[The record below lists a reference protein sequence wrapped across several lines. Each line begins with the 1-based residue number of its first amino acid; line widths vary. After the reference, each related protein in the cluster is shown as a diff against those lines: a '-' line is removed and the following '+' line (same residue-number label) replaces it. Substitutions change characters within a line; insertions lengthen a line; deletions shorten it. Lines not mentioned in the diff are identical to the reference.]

1 VIKGYKLYK
10 WLGWICIGIAVVLSM
25 LRLALPLYT
34 PTPDEFNA
42 FLKSKL
48 PYATTTQSMAI
59 SWEGFHPLMTL
70 TDVKIESI
78 HIDKLKL
85 VLSLKHLI
93 LGRLQLSDMVVD
105 GVNLKIEYIE
115 DDRIRLVDLPDVY
128 YDLKSPGKNIPI
140 DRLQM
145 INSTVEINRQDSH
158 ITFENVTVNAKID
171 THIKVRVAANVVGN
185 KDATIEASVDTG
197 LLGQA
202 PIKAYVHWV
211 GKELENVLALHPVK
225 LPFAQMKGHVD
236 LKLWLKWQPDDLHV
250 TTNVELTDFKI
261 TSNQKKVLHFEK
273 LGGLFHLRHSNNRW
287 RITAEQGY
295 WDEAKDFA
303 FALYNEECQEGSCW
317 QFKARHLPIKPFND
331 IAGLY
336 HKIYTQY
343 EVKGELNYINLS
355 LDQSYKPIE
364 IEMVF
369 NDIGIFKPNEGGV
382 AGMTGALVYLNNK
395 GSLSLNS
402 PRFNVHY
409 TKLFSQVIPLSDVN
423 AKFHWTTQGQ
433 STHLV
438 IDDVLA
444 HLGTTPIEGTAV
456 AHFSDGLKKLPT
468 IETQWSVG
476 SIAVVDALNLLP
488 KVMDLDLLEWLNQA
502 ITTGEM
508 KQTTFVMRGNLG
520 DFPFDKHEG
529 IFEVATQLVDAGLDY
544 TQGWPALSSLN
555 AELLF
560 RNRALYIN
568 ASHAFIDGGELLKA
582 EAVIPDLFSPLP
594 ALQIDTK
601 IKSTLENG
609 LTVIQKSPL
618 KETLGKELSVLT
630 LQGPMDLS
638 LGLDVPLSAE
648 SPNDVEVRGIIGI
661 GEGTVR
667 VPDWNIEI
675 PHVNG
680 EVSFTENSVNTDKLA
695 GYLLE
700 SPAEFRITTTPTTE
714 GSELRITASGKV
726 VADRLMNWA
735 KASDFKKITGD
746 TDYEAAL
753 LIHSNSHAKQVDL
766 TVNSNLIGLSI
777 DAPPPIAKQANE
789 SKQSECKI
797 YFDPNNLTR
806 MSFKYGDNMNFA
818 YSVLQVAPHW
828 RPLGAH
834 IHIGEKRLAK
844 FREDGILLI
853 DGDLA
858 ELDVEKWQQFAKL
871 AGVGMSSE
879 KPMLEPLVELKID
892 SLKFLGEEF
901 TNAAIHAQ
909 WEGSLKHWNLNFD
922 SQALKGHMILP
933 QDDTKDILID
943 LQMLKLTS
951 NNQVSSFWENQ
962 EQTQKKQAIDVKIK
976 ELNIDKKTLTQVQA
990 RLVPSAKGYDFNDVK
1005 ANIKDTTIELKGE
1018 WSYLVDKKV
1027 TAQGTVTT
1035 KNIGDAL
1042 LALGKEGT
1050 LKGANG
1056 TVDFALEWEG
1066 TPAKIDYPTLGGQA
1080 ALSLRQ
1086 GYVQGVNPG
1095 IGRILSL
1102 LNLDNVKR
1110 RLKLDFGDVTKSG
1123 FAFDELTA
1131 KFQFGKGKVSS
1142 NKIILNGPSA
1152 KIEAFGQADLITQGL
1167 SGEMVVMPDVTGSL
1181 PVAAAIAAGNPAIGA
1196 AVWVVDKMFGNKIQE
1211 INRFRY
1217 QILGSWQTPL
1227 VKEVPIINAQHK
1239 G

>member
-1 VIKGYKLYK
+1 MTKRLYK
-10 WLGWICIGIAVVLSM
+10 WIGGSCIGIAVVLSM

-34 PTPDEFNA
+34 PTPAEFNA
-42 FLKSKL
+42 LLKSKL
-48 PYATTTQSMAI
+48 PYDTTTQSMAI
-59 SWEGFHPLMTL
+59 SWEGFHPTMTL
-70 TDVKIESI
+70 TDVKVETI
-78 HIDKLKL
+78 HVDKLKL
-85 VLSLKHLI
+85 VLSLKHLL
-93 LGRLQLSDMVVD
+93 LGRLQLSDMVID
-105 GVNLKIEYIE
+105 GVNLKVEYIE
-115 DDRIRLVDLPDVY
+115 NDRIRLVDLPDVY
-128 YDLKSPGKNIPI
+128 VDLKNPGKNIPI
-140 DRLQM
+140 DHLHI
-145 INSTVEINRQDSH
+145 INSAVEMNRQDAR
-158 ITFENVTVNAKID
+158 IALDNVTVNAKID
-171 THIKVRVAANVVGN
+171 TQIKVRASAKVAGY
-185 KDATIEASVDTG
+185 KGATIEASIDTG
-197 LLGQA
+197 ILGQA
-202 PIKAYVHWV
+202 PIKGYVHWV
-211 GKELENVLALHPVK
+211 GEELEKVLAIHPIK
-225 LPFAQMKGHVD
+225 LPFAEMKGHVD
-236 LKLWLKWQPDDLHV
+236 LKLWLKWQPDDLHI
-250 TTNVELTDFKI
+250 TSNVGLTDFKI
-261 TSNQKKVLHFEK
+261 TDDQKKIIYFEK
-273 LGGLFHLRHSNNRW
+273 LGGLFHLRHHNDHW

-295 WDEAKDFA
+295 WDDTKGFA
-303 FALYNEECQEGSCW
+303 FALYNEDCQEGSCW

-336 HKIYTQY
+336 DKTFLQY
-343 EVKGELNYINLS
+343 EAKGEVNYLNLS
-355 LDQSYKPIE
+355 LDQAYKPVE

-369 NDIGIFKPNEGGV
+369 NDVGIFKPTEGGI

-402 PRFNVHY
+402 PRFNVHCPR
-409 TKLFSQVIPLSDVN
+409 LFSQVIPLSDVN
-423 AKFHWTTQGQ
+423 AKLHWTNEGQ
-433 STHLV
+433 STHLM
-438 IDDVLA
+438 IDNVLA

-456 AHFSDGLKKLPT
+456 AHFSDGLKKLPA

-476 SIAVVDALNLLP
+476 SIQVVDALNLLP

-502 ITTGEM
+502 ITAGEM
-508 KQTTFVMRGNLG
+508 KQTIFVMRGNLA

-529 IFEVATQLVDAGLDY
+529 IFEVTTQLVDSRLDY
-544 TQGWPALSSLN
+544 TPGWPALRSLD

-560 RNRALYIN
+560 RNRALYIS

-582 EAVIPDLFSPLP
+582 EAVIPDLLSPLP

-609 LTVIQKSPL
+609 LVVIQKSPL

-630 LQGPMDLS
+630 LHGPMDLS

-648 SPNDVEVRGIIGI
+648 SPDDVEVRGIIGLNDGI
-661 GEGTVR
+661 VR

-680 EVSFTENSVNTDKLA
+680 EVSFTENSVNADKLA

-700 SPAEFRITTTPTTE
+700 SPAEFRITTTPVTE
-714 GSELRITASGKV
+714 GSELRITASGKM

-753 LIHSNSHAKQVDL
+753 LINSSANAKQVDL
-766 TVNSNLIGLSI
+766 TVSSNLIGLSI
-777 DAPPPIAKQANE
+777 DAPPPFTKEANE

-818 YSVLQVAPHW
+818 YSVLRVDPHW

-834 IHIGEKRLAK
+834 IHIGENRLAK
-844 FREDGILLI
+844 FREDGILLL
-853 DGDLA
+853 DGDLT

-871 AGVGMSSE
+871 AGVGVSSE
-879 KPMLEPLVELKID
+879 KPVLEPLIELKID
-892 SLKFLGEEF
+892 SLKFLGEDF
-901 TNAAIHAQ
+901 TNAAIQAQ
-909 WEGSLKHWNLNFD
+909 WEGSLKHWNVNFD
-922 SQALKGHMILP
+922 GPALKGHMILP
-933 QDDTKDILID
+933 QDESKDILID
-943 LQMLKLTS
+943 LQKLKLTS

-962 EQTQKKQAIDVKIK
+962 EQTQKNQAVDVKIN
-976 ELNIDKKTLTQVQA
+976 ELNIDKKILTQVQA
-990 RLVPSAKGYDFNDVK
+990 RLVPSIRGYDFNDVK
-1005 ANIKDTTIELKGE
+1005 ANIKDTAIELKGE

-1027 TAQGTVTT
+1027 TAQGTVKT

-1042 LALGKEGT
+1042 KALGKEGT

-1056 TVDFALEWEG
+1056 TVDFAVEWEG

-1080 ALSLRQ
+1080 ALSLHH

-1227 VKEVPIINAQHK
+1227 VKEVPMINAPNK

>member
-1 VIKGYKLYK
+1 MIKSGKLYK
-10 WLGWICIGIAVVLSM
+10 WIGWSCIGTAVVLTM
-25 LRLALPLYT
+25 LRLALSYYT
-34 PTPDEFNA
+34 PTASEFNA
-42 FLKSKL
+42 LLKAKL
-48 PYATTTQSMAI
+48 PYTTTTKSMEI
-59 SWEGFHPLMTL
+59 SWEGFHPTMTL
-70 TDVKIESI
+70 TDVNIESI
-78 HIDKLKL
+78 HVDKLKL
-85 VLSLKHLI
+85 VLSLKHLMF
-93 LGRLQLSDMVVD
+93 GRLQLSNMVID
-105 GVNLKIEYIE
+105 GVNLKVEYIQN
-115 DDRIRLVDLPDVY
+115 DRILLVELPDLY
-128 YDLKSPGKNIPI
+128 FDLKNPGKAIPI
-140 DRLQM
+140 DHVQI
-145 INSTVEINRQDSH
+145 INSALEIHRQDSCVNL
-158 ITFENVTVNAKID
+158 ENVTVNAKID
-171 THIKVRVAANVVGN
+171 THIKVRAAANVVGN
-185 KDATIEASVDTG
+185 KVATIEASIDTA

-202 PIKAYVHWV
+202 PIKGYVHWV
-211 GKELENVLALHPVK
+211 GEELEKVLALHPIK

-236 LKLWLKWQPDDLHV
+236 LKLWLKWQPDDLRV
-250 TTNVELTDFKI
+250 TTHVGLTDFKI
-261 TSNQKKVLHFEK
+261 TSNQKKVIHFEK
-273 LGGLFHLRHSNNRW
+273 LGALLHLHNHNNHW

-295 WDEAKDFA
+295 WDDSKDFA
-303 FALYNEECQEGSCW
+303 FALYNDVSQEGLGW
-317 QFKARHLPIKPFND
+317 QFKARHLPIKPFTE

-336 HKIYTQY
+336 HKPLAQY
-343 EVKGELNYINLS
+343 EAKGELNYINLS
-355 LDQSYKPIE
+355 LDQAYKPTE
-364 IEMVF
+364 VEMVF
-369 NDIGIFKPNEGGV
+369 NEIGIFKPTQGGI

-402 PRFNVHY
+402 PRFNIHY
-409 TKLFSQVIPLSDVN
+409 PKFLSQVIPLSDVN
-423 AKFHWTTQGQ
+423 AKVHWSHDGQTT
-433 STHLV
+433 HV
-438 IDDVLA
+438 NIDQVLA
-444 HLGTTPIEGTAV
+444 HLGTTPIEGQAV
-456 AHFSDGLKKLPT
+456 ADFSDGFKKLPS

-508 KQTTFVMRGNLG
+508 KQTTFVLRGDLA
-520 DFPFDKHEG
+520 DFPFDKQEG
-529 IFEVATQLVDAGLDY
+529 IFEVTTQLVGSNLDY
-544 TQGWPALSSLN
+544 TPGWPALSSLN

-568 ASHAFIDGGELLKA
+568 ADHGLIEGGELLKA
-582 EAVIPDLFSPLP
+582 EAVIPDLLSPLP

-609 LTVIQKSPL
+609 LNIIQKSPL

-630 LQGPMDLS
+630 LHGPMDLS

-648 SPNDVEVRGIIGI
+648 SPNKVEVRGIIGI
-661 GEGTVR
+661 KDGMVR

-680 EVSFTENSVNTDKLA
+680 EVSFTENGVNADKLA

-700 SPAEFRITTTPTTE
+700 SPAEFHIATTPTAE
-714 GSELRITASGKV
+714 GSELRITALGKL
-726 VADRLMNWA
+726 VADRIMNWA
-735 KASDFKKITGD
+735 KVSDFKNIAGD

-753 LIHSNSHAKQVDL
+753 LINSSADTKQVDL
-766 TVNSNLIGLSI
+766 TVSSNLLGWSI
-777 DAPPPIAKQANE
+777 DAPPPFNKQANE
-789 SKQSECKI
+789 LKQSECKI

-806 MSFKYGDNMNFA
+806 MSFKYGDNMNLA
-818 YSVLQVAPHW
+818 ISALRQEPHW
-828 RPLGAH
+828 RTLGAH
-834 IHIGEKRLAK
+834 VHIGEKRLAK

-871 AGVGMSSE
+871 TGMGMSSE
-879 KPMLEPLVELKID
+879 KPVLEPLVELKID
-892 SLKFLGEEF
+892 SLKLLGEDF
-901 TNAAIHAQ
+901 TNTAIQAL
-909 WEGSLKHWNLNFD
+909 WEGNLKHWNINFD
-922 SQALKGHMILP
+922 SQAIKGHMIFP
-933 QDDTKDILID
+933 QDESKDISID
-943 LQMLKLTS
+943 LQKLKLTS

-976 ELNIDKKTLTQVQA
+976 ELNIDKKALTQVQA
-990 RLVPSAKGYDFNDVK
+990 RLVPSARGYDFSEVK
-1005 ANIKDTTIELKGE
+1005 ANIKDTAIELKGE
-1018 WSYLVDKKV
+1018 WSYLIDKKV

-1042 LALGKEGT
+1042 QALGKEGT

-1056 TVDFALEWEG
+1056 TVDFTLEWEG
-1066 TPAKIDYPTLGGQA
+1066 SPAKIDYATLGGQA
-1080 ALSLRQ
+1080 ALSLRH

-1110 RLKLDFGDVTKSG
+1110 RLKLDFSDVTKSG

-1142 NKIILNGPSA
+1142 NKIILNGPTA

-1181 PVAAAIAAGNPAIGA
+1181 PIAAAIAAGNPAIGA
-1196 AVWVVDKMFGNKIQE
+1196 AVWVADKMFGNKIQA

-1227 VKEVPIINAQHK
+1227 VKEVPITNAPNK